1 MFDEYKKYERKAH
14 MAMSQVSIVF
24 DLARAA
30 EKMCEWKNIGNRNE
44 AWSEGPFI
52 EAPANKSKIDRSFP
66 YVVTTSIETQVIAK
80 RVDKVFQ
87 RESENGMKKIDLPE
101 IDGSRVEPY
110 IAKAAI
116 IEQFEL
122 FKEICVFFHAPFNKK
137 RAEKLRGVVDD
148 VLLDRLVFAATRR
161 NELTHQD
168 ECKPPTMREAV
179 EYFYDI
185 TELAVQFG
193 SLANDGVFDNKPIQP
208 TADASAD

>member
-1 MFDEYKKYERKAH
+1 MFDEYKKYEHKAH

-30 EKMCEWKNIGNRNE
+30 EKMCEWKNVGNNNK
-44 AWSEGPFI
+44 AWTEGPFI
-52 EAPANKSKIDRSFP
+52 EAPANQRKIDRSFP
-66 YVVTTSIETQVIAK
+66 YVVRTSIEAQVIA
-80 RVDKVFQ
+80 RRADQIFPREAERNMQ
-87 RESENGMKKIDLPE
+87 RITLPE
-101 IDGSRVEPY
+101 VDGSRVEPY

-122 FKEICVFFHAPFNKK
+122 FKEICILFQAPFNKK
-137 RAEKLRGVVDD
+137 QAEKLRGCVDD
-148 VLLDRLVFAATRR
+148 ILLERLISAVTRR

-168 ECKPPTMREAV
+168 ECQPPTMREAV

-193 SLANDGVFDNKPIQP
+193 ALVKNGVFEKKLIQP
-208 TADASAD
+208 TAKVSAD